1 MKKFIFLFFL
11 LVLCLPINRCQAE
24 STIQSRIDAVAPYE
38 TIQLENR
45 TYNERI
51 QISKPITIKGNTNTK
66 IVSCGTDPVIT
77 IKRKTLAFKI

>member
-1 MKKFIFLFFL
+1 M
-11 LVLCLPINRCQAE
+11 LCLPINRCQAE